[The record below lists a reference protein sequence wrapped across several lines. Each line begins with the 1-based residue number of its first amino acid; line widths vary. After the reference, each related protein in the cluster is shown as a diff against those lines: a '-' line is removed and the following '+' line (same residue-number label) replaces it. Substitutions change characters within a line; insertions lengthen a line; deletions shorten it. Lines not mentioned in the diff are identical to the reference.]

1 MIHHVS
7 LGVNDLERARA
18 FYDAVMPEIGLRFI
32 KQSER
37 IIGYGLTDVMFS
49 LEKPQNGGK
58 ATAGN
63 GTHIAFRAGAR
74 NVVETCHRKGIE
86 AGGQCAGPP
95 GLRNQYDAHYY
106 AAFLT
111 DPDGNKIEIVTFAA
125 D

>member
-1 MIHHVS
+1 VIHHAS
-7 LGVNDLERARA
+7 LGVNDLDRARA
-18 FYDAVMPEIGLRFI
+18 FYDAVLPEVGLRFI

-37 IIGYGLTDVMFS
+37 IVGYGLTDVMFS
-49 LEKPQNGGK
+49 LEKPCDGGK

-63 GTHIAFRAGAR
+63 GTHIAFRAGTR
-74 NVVETCHRKGIE
+74 KVVDSCHKKGIA

-95 GLRNQYDAHYY
+95 GVRAQYDDHYY

-111 DPDGNKIEIVTFAA
+111 DPDGNKIEFVTFAA